1 MAIRFLTAL
10 TVTLAVGCSACG
22 ARPAVPTV
30 TPRSTQITG
39 LASGGLT
46 MRIDILIYNPN
57 GYDLTVESI
66 VARVNAQG
74 HDLGEVQQAQQIAL
88 PAGQNTPLV
97 ADITVPWGDLPSLA
111 ATALF
116 APAIPYH
123 VSGHVRVAGVGGF
136 TVQAPFEVDGEI
148 PRNMLVP
155 TVPGIGISL

>member
-1 MAIRFLTAL
+1 MAIRFLTVL
-10 TVTLAVGCSACG
+10 VVTLAVGCSACG

-39 LASGGLT
+39 LASGGLA

-57 GYDLTVESI
+57 SYDLTVQSI
-66 VARVNAQG
+66 TARVNAQG
-74 HDLGEVQQAQQIAL
+74 RDLGEVQQSQQIAL

-116 APAIPYH
+116 TPAIPYH
-123 VSGHVRVAGVGGF
+123 VSGHVRVAGIGSF
-136 TVQAPFEVDGEI
+136 TVMAPFEADGQI
-148 PRNMLVP
+148 PRSMLVP
-155 TVPGIGISL
+155 AVPGVGISL

>member
-1 MAIRFLTAL
+1 MAIRLLSFLS
-10 TVTLAVGCSACG
+10 VILAVGCSACG
-22 ARPAVPTV
+22 ARPAVPTI

-39 LASGGLT
+39 LASGGLA

-66 VARVNAQG
+66 NARVNAQG
-74 HDLGEVQQAQQIAL
+74 HDLGEVQQAQQIPL

-116 APAIPYH
+116 SPAIPYH
-123 VSGHVRVAGVGGF
+123 VDGHVRVGGVAGF
-136 TVQAPFEVDGEI
+136 TVMAPFQVDGQI
-148 PRNMLVP
+148 PRTMLVP
-155 TVPGIGISL
+155 AVPGIGISL